1 MNAVASWKPGGGWE
15 LGLRYQL
22 ASGRPMTPVIGATYD
37 ADAGAYV
44 PVNGPADSVRLPT
57 FSQLDARAEHDWLF
71 DRWSFG
77 VYLDIINVLD
87 QTNVEAIQYDYRY
100 RQTAP
105 ITSFPF
111 VPDLGVKG
119 TW

>member
-1 MNAVASWKPGGGWE
+1 VH
-15 LGLRYQL
+15 
-22 ASGRPMTPVIGATYD
+22 
-37 ADAGAYV
+37 
-44 PVNGPADSVRLPT
+44 GPTDSVRLPT
-57 FSQLDARAEHDWLF
+57 FSQLDARVEKDWLF

-100 RQTAP
+100 RQSAP

>member
-1 MNAVASWKPGGGWE
+1 
-15 LGLRYQL
+15 
-22 ASGRPMTPVIGATYD
+22 
-37 ADAGAYV
+37 
-44 PVNGPADSVRLPT
+44 
-57 FSQLDARAEHDWLF
+57 
-71 DRWSFG
+71 
-77 VYLDIINVLD
+77 VLN

-105 ITSFPF
+105 ITSFPI